1 MPTKEE
7 LLKAIADV
15 SKLPDTYSKCQKL
28 ATFNILLYLLY
39 PEEEN
44 KNNLSTQ
51 FQSTIPDLGESE
63 FLKRIKGRELNY
75 VFSVFDELMEAL
87 KALNPSLY
95 ANTLRRFE
103 WTKRQV
109 KHLPF
114 LYEKNLKKFLKKLLT
129 KLTQCDI
136 IIV

>member
-7 LLKAIADV
+7 LFKAIDEV

-28 ATFNILLYLLY
+28 ATFYILLNSLY
-39 PEEEN
+39 PEEDF
-44 KNNLSTQ
+44 KNGISTQ

-63 FLKRIKGRELNY
+63 FLKKIKGRELNY

-103 WTKRQV
+103 
-109 KHLPF
+109 
-114 LYEKNLKKFLKKLLT
+114 
-129 KLTQCDI
+129 
-136 IIV
+136 

>member
-15 SKLPDTYSKCQKL
+15 SRLPDTYSKCQKL
-28 ATFNILLYLLY
+28 ATFYILLNSLY
-39 PEEEN
+39 PEEDF
-44 KNNLSTQ
+44 KNEFSTQ
-51 FQSTIPDLGESE
+51 FQSTNIEFGNSE
-63 FLKRIKGRELNY
+63 FLKKIKGREINY

-103 WTKRQV
+103 
-109 KHLPF
+109 
-114 LYEKNLKKFLKKLLT
+114 
-129 KLTQCDI
+129 
-136 IIV
+136 

>member
-7 LLKAIADV
+7 LLKAIEEVA
-15 SKLPDTYSKCQKL
+15 KQPDTYAKCQKL
-28 ATFNILLYLLY
+28 ATFYILLNLLY

-51 FQSTIPDLGESE
+51 FQSTIPDFGESE
-63 FLKRIKGRELNY
+63 FLKKIKGREFNY
-75 VFSVFDELMEAL
+75 VLSVFDELMEAL

-114 LYEKNLKKFLKKLLT
+114 LYEKNLKKFQKT
-129 KLTQCDI
+129 IDNCIT
-136 IIV
+136 

>member
-7 LLKAIADV
+7 LFKAIDEV

-28 ATFNILLYLLY
+28 ATFYILLNSLY
-39 PEEEN
+39 PEGEV
-44 KNNLSTQ
+44 NNGISTQ
-51 FQSTIPDLGESE
+51 FQSTIPNFGESE
-63 FLKRIKGRELNY
+63 FLKKIKGREINY

-103 WTKRQV
+103 
-109 KHLPF
+109 
-114 LYEKNLKKFLKKLLT
+114 
-129 KLTQCDI
+129 
-136 IIV
+136 

>member
-28 ATFNILLYLLY
+28 ATFYILLNSLY
-39 PEEEN
+39 PDEDF
-44 KNNLSTQ
+44 KNDISTQ
-51 FQSTIPDLGESE
+51 FQNTILDFGESE
-63 FLKRIKGRELNY
+63 FLKKIKGREFNY
-75 VFSVFDELMEAL
+75 VVSVFDELMEAL

-103 WTKRQV
+103 
-109 KHLPF
+109 
-114 LYEKNLKKFLKKLLT
+114 
-129 KLTQCDI
+129 
-136 IIV
+136 

>member
-7 LLKAIADV
+7 LLKAIDEV
-15 SKLPDTYSKCQKL
+15 SRLPDTYSKCQKL
-28 ATFNILLYLLY
+28 ASFYILLNSLY
-39 PEEEN
+39 PEEDF
-44 KNNLSTQ
+44 KNDINTQ
-51 FQSTIPDLGESE
+51 FQSTIPNLGESE

-103 WTKRQV
+103 
-109 KHLPF
+109 
-114 LYEKNLKKFLKKLLT
+114 
-129 KLTQCDI
+129 
-136 IIV
+136 

>member
-28 ATFNILLYLLY
+28 ATFYILLSSLY
-39 PEEEN
+39 PEGEV
-44 KNNLSTQ
+44 NNGISTQ
-51 FQSTIPDLGESE
+51 FQSTIPNLGESE
-63 FLKRIKGRELNY
+63 FLKKIKGRELNY

-103 WTKRQV
+103 
-109 KHLPF
+109 
-114 LYEKNLKKFLKKLLT
+114 
-129 KLTQCDI
+129 
-136 IIV
+136 

>member
-28 ATFNILLYLLY
+28 ATFYILLNSLY
-39 PEEEN
+39 PDEDF
-44 KNNLSTQ
+44 KNDISTQ
-51 FQSTIPDLGESE
+51 FQNTNTEFGGSE
-63 FLKRIKGRELNY
+63 FLKKIKGREFNY
-75 VFSVFDELMEAL
+75 VLSVFDELMEAL

-103 WTKRQV
+103 
-109 KHLPF
+109 
-114 LYEKNLKKFLKKLLT
+114 
-129 KLTQCDI
+129 
-136 IIV
+136 

>member
-28 ATFNILLYLLY
+28 ATFYILLNSLY
-39 PEEEN
+39 PEEDF
-44 KNNLSTQ
+44 KNEFSTQ
-51 FQSTIPDLGESE
+51 FQSTNIDVGESE
-63 FLKRIKGRELNY
+63 FLQKIKGREFNY
-75 VFSVFDELMEAL
+75 VLSVFDELMEAL

-103 WTKRQV
+103 
-109 KHLPF
+109 
-114 LYEKNLKKFLKKLLT
+114 
-129 KLTQCDI
+129 
-136 IIV
+136 

>member
-7 LLKAIADV
+7 LLKAIDDV
-15 SKLPDTYSKCQKL
+15 SRLPDTYSKCQKL
-28 ATFNILLYLLY
+28 ATFYILLNSLY
-39 PEEEN
+39 PEEDF
-44 KNNLSTQ
+44 KNEFSTQ
-51 FQSTIPDLGESE
+51 FQSTIPNLGESE

-103 WTKRQV
+103 
-109 KHLPF
+109 
-114 LYEKNLKKFLKKLLT
+114 
-129 KLTQCDI
+129 
-136 IIV
+136 

>member
-28 ATFNILLYLLY
+28 ATFYILLNSLY
-39 PEEEN
+39 PDEDF
-44 KNNLSTQ
+44 KNDISAQ
-51 FQSTIPDLGESE
+51 FQNTILDFGESE
-63 FLKRIKGRELNY
+63 FLKKIKGHGISKVL
-75 VFSVFDELMEAL
+75 SVFDELMEAL

-103 WTKRQV
+103 
-109 KHLPF
+109 
-114 LYEKNLKKFLKKLLT
+114 
-129 KLTQCDI
+129 
-136 IIV
+136 